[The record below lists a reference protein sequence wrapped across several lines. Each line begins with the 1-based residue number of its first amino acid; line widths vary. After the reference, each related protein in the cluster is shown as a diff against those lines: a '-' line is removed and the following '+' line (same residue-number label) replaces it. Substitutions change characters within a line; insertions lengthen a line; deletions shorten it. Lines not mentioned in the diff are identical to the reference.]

1 MKIFRFLI
9 ILSLMALLAGCSS
22 QPTSPPPDDGIRVSA
37 SEIPTEF
44 SSLVDSALTLE
55 EAPVFSAVAPG
66 FDTPLL
72 PPGNY
77 DHFAV
82 ELVWGNLHNDPSSSV
97 APKDWTGGLKLG
109 FMGGVFPVALID
121 FEKGQDSLLRINSIG
136 AVAWVSKTDGDFD
149 GIVLDIYYDKD
160 IYYFAPPQLYFETVS
175 YKRSWYAY
183 ELFDLDEVY
192 QVDNENSL
200 AIKSRLVEENDCPR
214 GRLAGIWVHKDHNT
228 GYFYGRWMTEHGVP
242 TGYLFG
248 KFWTENVGGRRF
260 EGVWVTSQM
269 TLQGYLWGEW
279 KYTGT
284 DPTAF
289 TNVCCREGIFT
300 GQYTDRNST
309 IKGRLKAKFGMSW
322 PWATAVSV
330 EPWRSFF
337 AGYWEQYCPTIQ
349 PR

>member
-1 MKIFRFLI
+1 PADL
-9 ILSLMALLAGCSS
+9 
-22 QPTSPPPDDGIRVSA
+22 
-37 SEIPTEF
+37 
-44 SSLVDSALTLE
+44 SSLADSALTLE

-82 ELVWGNLHNDPSSSV
+82 ELVWGNLQNVPSSSV

-109 FMGGVFPVALID
+109 FQGGVFPVALID
-121 FEKGQDSLLRINSIG
+121 FEEGQDSLLLINSIG
-136 AVAWVSKTDGDFD
+136 AVAWVSKTHNDFD
-149 GIVLDIYYDKD
+149 GVVLDIYYDKD
-160 IYYFAPPQLYFETVS
+160 ICYFAPPLFYFETVS
-175 YKRSWYAY
+175 YKRAWYAY

-200 AIKSRLVEENDCPR
+200 AIKSRLVEDGACPR
-214 GRLAGIWVHKDHNT
+214 GRLAGIWVHKDHNN
-228 GYFYGRWMTEHGVP
+228 GYFYGRWMSDQGVP

-248 KFWTENVGGRRF
+248 KFWTENTGERCF
-260 EGVWVTSQM
+260 KGVWVTSQM

-284 DPTAF
+284 DPTVLSDTF
-289 TNVCCREGIFT
+289 CREGIFA

-309 IKGRLKAKFGMSW
+309 IKGRLKGKFGLSW
-322 PWATAVSV
+322 PWADVARV

-337 AGYWEQYCPTIQ
+337 AGYWEQYCPAVQ